1 MNPVHLIMA
10 LVHVQISAPEGFSTG
25 WSALAHTIPRVA
37 DSLSKYTRFHLSLFG
52 VDWKDYA
59 TTTQTGQL
67 LIQSRFRMNLAMNK
81 AKNDSMIR
89 ITERVRAISR
99 SNSNPI

>member
-10 LVHVQISAPEGFSTG
+10 LVHVQISAPEGYSNG
-25 WSALAHTIPRVA
+25 WSDLAHTIPRVA
-37 DSLSKYTRFHLSLFG
+37 DSLSRYTRFHLSLFG
-52 VDWKDYA
+52 VDWTDYA
-59 TTTQTGQL
+59 TTAPTGQL

-81 AKNDSMIR
+81 AKNESVIR